1 MWCSTHRRR
10 LVHLFRS
17 ENGPRR
23 RRTLGGLSYRVGGL
37 SYRVGVLSAGSVTE
51 SDIGEISPYFAGR
64 KRCSHRM
71 AVSSHPM
78 RSASGGLIVIRV
90 IGLPYGIRRFR
101 ITVYWLKMN
110 SYGHLGRGCS
120 VINFLLLKSF
130 SATQLPDPY
139 QNFTIFKGQQLIAI
153 RKWCTKFQ
161 DQGHGLCQG

>member
-10 LVHLFRS
+10 LVHRFRS

-23 RRTLGGLSYRVGGL
+23 RRTLGGL

-78 RSASGGLIVIRV
+78 RSGSGGLIVLFVGPQRERLDRGSGGRAKRARSDVDPAFRV
-90 IGLPYGIRRFR
+90 MVSQTGRSISPARNEFAGDGHRF
-101 ITVYWLKMN
+101 
-110 SYGHLGRGCS
+110 GRS
-120 VINFLLLKSF
+120 SLLFYTNYF
-130 SATQLPDPY
+130 SRVFFSLSLTSQ
-139 QNFTIFKGQQLIAI
+139 
-153 RKWCTKFQ
+153 
-161 DQGHGLCQG
+161 

>member
-78 RSASGGLIVIRV
+78 RSGSGGLIVLFVGPQRERLDRGSGGRAKRARSDVDPAFRV
-90 IGLPYGIRRFR
+90 MVSQTGRSISPARNEFAGDGHRF
-101 ITVYWLKMN
+101 
-110 SYGHLGRGCS
+110 GRS
-120 VINFLLLKSF
+120 SLLFYTNYF
-130 SATQLPDPY
+130 SRLFFSLSLTSQ
-139 QNFTIFKGQQLIAI
+139 
-153 RKWCTKFQ
+153 
-161 DQGHGLCQG
+161 